1 MKLYY
6 SLPANLE
13 TISLRKRKQIKKQE
27 SAILSVFLLSRK
39 CKYSIMDKSE
49 YVNAR
54 LTSFLKKD
62 NSFLTPW
69 SWNRKAC
76 ENETRNSKEKEY
88 IIFPP
93 GSYFSYG
100 DKVIFYFNDIIIRLF
115 WDLVA

>member
-1 MKLYY
+1 
-6 SLPANLE
+6 
-13 TISLRKRKQIKKQE
+13 
-27 SAILSVFLLSRK
+27 
-39 CKYSIMDKSE
+39 MDKN
-49 YVNAR
+49 VNAR
-54 LTSFLKKD
+54 LTSFLEKD

-69 SWNRKAC
+69 SWNPKAF
-76 ENETRNSKEKEY
+76 ENETRYTKEKEY

>member
-13 TISLRKRKQIKKQE
+13 RISLRKKQIKKQE

-39 CKYSIMDKSE
+39 CKYSIMDKN
-49 YVNAR
+49 VNAR
-54 LTSFLKKD
+54 LTSFLEKD

-69 SWNRKAC
+69 SWNPKAF
-76 ENETRNSKEKEY
+76 ENETRYTKEKEY
-88 IIFPP
+88 ITFPP

-100 DKVIFYFNDIIIRLF
+100 DEVIFYL
-115 WDLVA
+115 

>member
-39 CKYSIMDKSE
+39 CKNSIMDKSE

-54 LTSFLKKD
+54 LTSFLEKD

-69 SWNRKAC
+69 SWNPKAC
-76 ENETRNSKEKEY
+76 ENETRYTKEKEY
-88 IIFPP
+88 IIFAP

-100 DKVIFYFNDIIIRLF
+100 DEVIFYL
-115 WDLVA
+115 